1 MMHYL
6 PWLSVRKVKWVGLFC
21 IQKDDETVYL
31 TLGAVLNVVTHQSH
45 ITRRINTSEQ
55 LKWIVSSI
63 INTLNYVKQ
72 N

>member
-1 MMHYL
+1 MSHCL
-6 PWLSVRKVKWVGLFC
+6 PWLSVRKGKWVRRFC

-45 ITRRINTSEQ
+45 TTRRINTSEQ

-63 INTLNYVKQ
+63 INNINYVKR